1 MVHGR
6 RQRLTGQRRE
16 CHTDCPTQRL
26 SPSPRKV
33 AFDRG
38 GQAIQAEKF
47 PLAAQ
52 RFSSHPVSPAF
63 PHPKKKLLECHS
75 ICDKIRVSR
84 EQHLDEF
91 LLNQTEGQSCWIH
104 QNQRLLEVRPK
115 SPPGLTF
122 NEAFNPNTFLQG
134 VRNSG
139 AIFFCLPD
147 ADPGSKLP
155 RHFVSVSHPGV
166 PSVRNENADTR
177 HVLWTGT
184 RPVDRQPRNFPAPRS
199 PLTRDRFREPGVRQ
213 TLASGWQLQHLKL
226 TSIADLLCQHD
237 RDITFSLM
245 LRSIGIFHTMPA
257 RFVAQSVIRNE

>member
-16 CHTDCPTQRL
+16 CRTNCPTQRL
-26 SPSPRKV
+26 SPSPQKV

-139 AIFFCLPD
+139 AIFFACRTPTRARNCLGISSRCRIL
-147 ADPGSKLP
+147 AC
-155 RHFVSVSHPGV
+155 HPFAM
-166 PSVRNENADTR
+166 RIADTR
-177 HVLWTGT
+177 HVLWTDSREIS
-184 RPVDRQPRNFPAPRS
+184 RPLDHR
-199 PLTRDRFREPGVRQ
+199 
-213 TLASGWQLQHLKL
+213 
-226 TSIADLLCQHD
+226 
-237 RDITFSLM
+237 
-245 LRSIGIFHTMPA
+245 
-257 RFVAQSVIRNE
+257 